1 MEDVRTSFTG
11 DDRGGVILEADLEE
25 VTVSASLPYLSSNKN
40 VGELF
45 SKIAS
50 AAIPPKF
57 TQEYLQKT
65 IGLKGTND
73 RPLIPLL
80 RNLGFLDQSNTPT
93 ANYSLLKARDK
104 SGAAIAAGIK
114 DAYGPLFA
122 ADETANEL
130 SGEKLKSLIAQ
141 VAGTDDV
148 MTGRIAATFSSLV
161 KHADFRAGLPANGN
175 GNNKVENVDKID
187 SHEDETP
194 RKAKR
199 AGLLADFQ
207 YVIQV
212 QLPSNGTEET
222 YLNIFN
228 ALRKTFQ

>member
-1 MEDVRTSFTG
+1 MSV
-11 DDRGGVILEADLEE
+11 
-25 VTVSASLPYLSSNKN
+25 SLPYLSSNKN
-40 VGELF
+40 IGELF
-45 SKIAS
+45 TKIAS

-57 TQEYLQKT
+57 TQDFLQKT

-80 RNLGFLDQSNTPT
+80 RTLGFLDQSNTPT
-93 ANYSLLKARDK
+93 AAYALLKAKDK
-104 SGAAIAAGIK
+104 SGAAIAVGIK
-114 DAYGPLFA
+114 AAYAPLFT

-130 SGEKLKSLIAQ
+130 SGEKLKSLVAQ

-148 MTGRIAATFSSLV
+148 MTARIANTFSALV
-161 KHADFRAGLPANGN
+161 KQGDFKTALSAREESKKDQNDEEADER
-175 GNNKVENVDKID
+175 E
-187 SHEDETP
+187 EDL
-194 RKAKR
+194 AKDR
-199 AGLLADFQ
+199 RGKGLLAEFQ

-228 ALRKTFQ
+228 AIRKTFQ

>member
-1 MEDVRTSFTG
+1 M
-11 DDRGGVILEADLEE
+11 
-25 VTVSASLPYLSSNKN
+25 SASLPYLASNKN
-40 VGELF
+40 IGEMF
-45 SKIAS
+45 AKVAS

-93 ANYSLLKARDK
+93 STYSLLKSKDK

-114 DAYGPLFA
+114 SAYAPLFT
-122 ADETANEL
+122 ADEAANEL
-130 SGEKLKSLIAQ
+130 SGEKLKSLVAQ
-141 VAGTDDV
+141 VAGTDDD
-148 MTGRIAATFSSLV
+148 MTARIANTFSALV
-161 KHADFRAGLPANGN
+161 KHADFKATLDSKAADNKKDGSGKEGEADKDVAAK
-175 GNNKVENVDKID
+175 NNRGK
-187 SHEDETP
+187 
-194 RKAKR
+194 
-199 AGLLADFQ
+199 GLLAEFQ

-228 ALRKTFQ
+228 AIRKTFQ

>member
-1 MEDVRTSFTG
+1 MPV
-11 DDRGGVILEADLEE
+11 
-25 VTVSASLPYLSSNKN
+25 SLPYLPSYKN

-45 SKIAS
+45 TKVAS

-57 TQEYLQKT
+57 TQEFLQTT

-93 ANYSLLKARDK
+93 PAYSLLKSKDK
-104 SGAAIAAGIK
+104 NGAAIAKGIK
-114 DAYGPLFA
+114 RAYAPLFA

-130 SGEKLKSLIAQ
+130 SGEKLRSLVAQ

-148 MTGRIAATFSSLV
+148 MTARIASTFSALV
-161 KHADFRAGLPANGN
+161 KHGDF
-175 GNNKVENVDKID
+175 
-187 SHEDETP
+187 
-194 RKAKR
+194 KAKPPVKDPENKNDKKDESDDEDAQGGDDFAANNGR
-199 AGLLADFQ
+199 GKGLRTEFQ

-212 QLPSNGTEET
+212 QLPSNGSEET

-228 ALRKTFQ
+228 AIRKTFQ

>member
-1 MEDVRTSFTG
+1 MPT
-11 DDRGGVILEADLEE
+11 
-25 VTVSASLPYLSSNKN
+25 SLPYLPSNKN

-45 SKIAS
+45 KKIAS

-57 TQEYLQKT
+57 TQEFLQTT

-93 ANYSLLKARDK
+93 SAYSLLKSKDK
-104 SGAAIAAGIK
+104 SAPAIAAGIK
-114 DAYGPLFA
+114 SAYAPLFA

-130 SGEKLKSLIAQ
+130 SGEKLKSLVAQ
-141 VAGTDDV
+141 VAGTDDD
-148 MTGRIAATFSSLV
+148 MTARIASTFSALV
-161 KHADFRAGLPANGN
+161 KQGDFKEKPPPKDPDNKNDKSDESTDAADQGETDTSGN
-175 GNNKVENVDKID
+175 GRLK
-187 SHEDETP
+187 
-194 RKAKR
+194 
-199 AGLLADFQ
+199 GLRTEFQ

-212 QLPSNGTEET
+212 QLPSNGSEET

-228 ALRKTFQ
+228 AIRKTFQ